1 MQRGRTRRIA
11 AAAKFHFAAMS
22 ICSGKKLAKFEVRH
36 PTGYFY
42 SGRKA
47 SRGGVSDRRLIREVQ
62 TSLCLSQLRVCSLC
76 QSDKSDLLNSAIC
89 LRRGAASRVSPQRRA
104 RPSCPGHGAG
114 GGGGRIPD
122 AYIDRQ
128 TTEDGLAAAAS
139 AAVASA
145 GK

>member
-1 MQRGRTRRIA
+1 
-11 AAAKFHFAAMS
+11 MS
-22 ICSGKKLAKFEVRH
+22 ICSGKKLAKFEVRKT
-36 PTGYFY
+36 PDRIPLLDLG
-42 SGRKA
+42 K
-47 SRGGVSDRRLIREVQ
+47 VSDRLDVSYSDRDGGMN
-62 TSLCLSQLRVCSLC
+62 LCLSQLRVCSLC

-114 GGGGRIPD
+114 GGGRIPD

-139 AAVASA
+139 AAASA